1 MPNLEKTKAVPFVE
15 LNDLRG
21 ICRSSEL
28 LFCEVDVEDPRH
40 SRVTWLKLGEV
51 NLRKNERQGYWQLT
65 SYLAN
70 ATDEEEDSA
79 YALQLGIVDL
89 RLVLMS
95 HHTFMYEAW
104 IHPDVEEFRVP
115 DPGYDPRNHTDAT
128 ICDTCEFPHPIISPY
143 VPPPNR
149 LLFQKLKASSL
160 TITIGTIYPTDDG
173 GFAGGCKK
181 HKMLREVKS
190 VSYCPKCKK

>member
-1 MPNLEKTKAVPFVE
+1 MPNLQKIVAPPFVE
-15 LNDLRG
+15 FNDLRG
-21 ICRSSEL
+21 ICRYPEL
-28 LFCEVDVEDPRH
+28 LFCEVEVEDPRY
-40 SRVTWLKLGEV
+40 SRVPWLQLGEV
-51 NLRKNERQGYWQLT
+51 NLRKNERKGYWQLT
-65 SYLAN
+65 AYLAN

-79 YALQLGIVDL
+79 YAMQLGIVDL

-104 IHPDVEEFRVP
+104 LHPDVGEFKVP
-115 DPGYDPRNHTDAT
+115 DPGYDPRKHADAK
-128 ICDTCEFPHPIISPY
+128 ICTTCEFPHPIVSPY
-143 VPPPNR
+143 VPPANR
-149 LLFQKLKASSL
+149 LLFQKLKASPL
-160 TITIGTIYPTDDG
+160 TINIGTVFPTDDG